1 MKIWKFD
8 MKTPNSHPSG
18 TDENLKKKVTV
29 IWKIKAG
36 IKITWIEAGIRVDKG
51 VLWIGHTW
59 LLNNSIYNNFGN
71 MGNLEPIFSF
81 VFEAP
86 LF

>member
-1 MKIWKFD
+1 

-36 IKITWIEAGIRVDKG
+36 IKIT
-51 VLWIGHTW
+51 
-59 LLNNSIYNNFGN
+59 
-71 MGNLEPIFSF
+71 
-81 VFEAP
+81 
-86 LF
+86 